1 MALDSAPYIG
11 GLDPNLPTNLDP
23 RAEGA
28 GQIRAVKAALTKT
41 FPNVNGEVTISHED
55 MNSLNIH
62 RFHIGMIMNFSGD
75 KAPDNWAICDSERVV
90 NGVVVPD
97 LKDRFIKGWNPD
109 SGEKI
114 GTTGGS
120 AKEDNFAQFLVADG
134 IALTKAQ
141 LPKITE
147 NFWGAFDNG
156 ENKGGE
162 AYLTGGDSGG
172 RDGRNYTKV
181 TLDGGGQSHS
191 HPIRAKEGT
200 SFDKRPPWY
209 TLAYI
214 MFVGAPL
221 E

>member
-1 MALDSAPYIG
+1 MALDTAPFIG

-41 FPNVNGEVTISHED
+41 FPNINSEVKLSSDDFNT
-55 MNSLNIH
+55 LNIH
-62 RFHIGMIMNFSGD
+62 RFQVGMIMNFSGD

-109 SGEKI
+109 NGEKI

-120 AKEDNFAQFLVADG
+120 AEEKDFAQFIISG
-134 IALTKAQ
+134 GTTLTKAQ
-141 LPKITE
+141 LPKVTE
-147 NFWGAFDNG
+147 DFWGAWDNG
-156 ENKGGE
+156 DNSGGE
-162 AYLTGGDSGG
+162 AYLTGADSGG
-172 RDGRNYTKV
+172 RDGRKFTKT
-181 TLDGGGQSHS
+181 TLDGGNQPHI
-191 HPIRAKEGT
+191 HPLKAVEGRV
-200 SFDKRPPWY
+200 FDKRPPWY
-209 TLAYI
+209 ALSYI